1 VIGEIGPEAR
11 RRLEAETGAEVAAPA
26 ACLRRAGFLAE
37 LGWRMATGG
46 EPGDPGLVDALYI
59 S

>member
-1 VIGEIGPEAR
+1 
-11 RRLEAETGAEVAAPA
+11 VADPA

-37 LGWRMATGG
+37 LGWRMALRG
-46 EPGDPGLVDALYI
+46 EAGDPGLVDALYV